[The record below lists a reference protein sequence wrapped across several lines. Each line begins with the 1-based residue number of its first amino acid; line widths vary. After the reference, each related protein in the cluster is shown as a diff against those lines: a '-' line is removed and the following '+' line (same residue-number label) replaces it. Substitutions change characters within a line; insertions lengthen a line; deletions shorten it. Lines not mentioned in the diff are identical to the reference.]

1 MPGITLVQVEGSDE
15 SHAVDWEADQ
25 TGKRT
30 ACGEAASFPLG
41 GSGEPTCPGCLGKLS
56 ERP

>member
-1 MPGITLVQVEGSDE
+1 MPRITLVQVEGSED
-15 SHAVDWEADQ
+15 SHAVDWTGDE

-30 ACGEAASFPLG
+30 MCQEAASFPLG
-41 GSGEPTCPGCLGKLS
+41 GSGEPTCAGCLAKLS